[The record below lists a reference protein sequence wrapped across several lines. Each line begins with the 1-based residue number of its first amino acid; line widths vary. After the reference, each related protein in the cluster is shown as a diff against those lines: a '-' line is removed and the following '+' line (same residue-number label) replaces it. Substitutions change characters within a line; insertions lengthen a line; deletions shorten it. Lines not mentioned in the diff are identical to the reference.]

1 MQKPEFSLICDDTF
15 YRIFSAS
22 IVAFFCI
29 FISLDIGGSGE
40 LFYTDSPLRSQRAK
54 PSLTIVFLFLAL
66 LYLRSGSK
74 EAARVEFDELKIS
87 FRRGLDKYDLML
99 GCVDLIEPSFGFVRT
114 FRVPFLS
121 YERFLKL
128 QEILKFLLLFAYV
141 VGVFLTIK
149 FGFAEAAIYAAAGI
163 FAPVSSWS
171 ARTKHT
177 IAIGQEIGV
186 TSLQIVQAATAFTN
200 KGKTLKLSLLSEILD
215 SAGKPVYRHK
225 PKSLEQVISAQT
237 AKTVLG
243 SLKA

>member
-15 YRIFSAS
+15 YKIFSAS
-22 IVAFFCI
+22 ILAFFCI

-54 PSLTIVFLFLAL
+54 PSLTIVFMFLAL

-99 GCVDLIEPSFGFVRT
+99 GCVDLIEPSLGFVRT

-128 QEILKFLLLFAYV
+128 QEILKFSLLFAYV
-141 VGVFLTIK
+141 AGVFLTIK

-163 FAPVSSWS
+163 FAILIASKLVV
-171 ARTKHT
+171 ARRLDGRAGLRLRDCLLLRGRDDT
-177 IAIGQEIGV
+177 G
-186 TSLQIVQAATAFTN
+186 AAVFFCIRPSRAEREALRIYF
-200 KGKTLKLSLLSEILD
+200 LKNFSYDI
-215 SAGKPVYRHK
+215 
-225 PKSLEQVISAQT
+225 
-237 AKTVLG
+237 
-243 SLKA
+243 KA

>member
-22 IVAFFCI
+22 ILAFFCI

-66 LYLRSGSK
+66 LYLRSGGK

-128 QEILKFLLLFAYV
+128 QEILKFLLLFAYAA
-141 VGVFLTIK
+141 GVFLTIK

-163 FAPVSSWS
+163 FAILIASKLVV
-171 ARTKHT
+171 ARRLDGRAGLRLRDCLLLRGKDDT
-177 IAIGQEIGV
+177 G
-186 TSLQIVQAATAFTN
+186 AAVFFCIRPSRAEREALRIYF
-200 KGKTLKLSLLSEILD
+200 LKNFSYDI
-215 SAGKPVYRHK
+215 
-225 PKSLEQVISAQT
+225 
-237 AKTVLG
+237 
-243 SLKA
+243 KA

>member
-15 YRIFSAS
+15 YKIFSAS
-22 IVAFFCI
+22 ILAFFCI

-141 VGVFLTIK
+141 AGVFLTIK

-163 FAPVSSWS
+163 FAILIASKLVV
-171 ARTKHT
+171 ARRLDGRAGLRLRDCLLLRGRDDT
-177 IAIGQEIGV
+177 G
-186 TSLQIVQAATAFTN
+186 AAVFFCIRPSRAEREALRIYF
-200 KGKTLKLSLLSEILD
+200 LKNFSYDI
-215 SAGKPVYRHK
+215 
-225 PKSLEQVISAQT
+225 
-237 AKTVLG
+237 
-243 SLKA
+243 KA

>member
-22 IVAFFCI
+22 ILAFFCI

-128 QEILKFLLLFAYV
+128 QEILKFLLLFAYAA
-141 VGVFLTIK
+141 GVFLTIK
-149 FGFAEAAIYAAAGI
+149 FGFVEAAIYAATGI
-163 FAPVSSWS
+163 FAILIASKLVV
-171 ARTKHT
+171 ARRLDGRAGLRLRDCLLLRGKDDT
-177 IAIGQEIGV
+177 G
-186 TSLQIVQAATAFTN
+186 AAVFFCIRPSRAEREALRIYF
-200 KGKTLKLSLLSEILD
+200 LKNFNYDI
-215 SAGKPVYRHK
+215 
-225 PKSLEQVISAQT
+225 
-237 AKTVLG
+237 
-243 SLKA
+243 KA

>member
-15 YRIFSAS
+15 YRIFSVA
-22 IVAFFCI
+22 ILAFFCI

-54 PSLTIVFLFLAL
+54 PSLTIVFMFLAL

-74 EAARVEFDELKIS
+74 EAARVEFDGLKIS

-114 FRVPFLS
+114 FRVPFIS

-141 VGVFLTIK
+141 AGVFLTIK
-149 FGFAEAAIYAAAGI
+149 FGFAEAAIYAATGI
-163 FAPVSSWS
+163 FAILIASKLVV
-171 ARTKHT
+171 ARRLDGRAGLRLRDCLLLRGRDDT
-177 IAIGQEIGV
+177 G
-186 TSLQIVQAATAFTN
+186 AAVFFCIRPSRAEREALRIYF
-200 KGKTLKLSLLSEILD
+200 LKNFSYDI
-215 SAGKPVYRHK
+215 
-225 PKSLEQVISAQT
+225 
-237 AKTVLG
+237 
-243 SLKA
+243 KA

>member
-15 YRIFSAS
+15 YKIFSAS
-22 IVAFFCI
+22 ILAFFCI

-40 LFYTDSPLRSQRAK
+40 LFYTDSPLRSQQAK
-54 PSLTIVFLFLAL
+54 PSLTIVFMFLAL

-99 GCVDLIEPSFGFVRT
+99 GCVDLIEPSLGFVRT

-141 VGVFLTIK
+141 AGVFLTIK

-163 FAPVSSWS
+163 FAILIASKLIV
-171 ARTKHT
+171 ARRLDGRAGLRLRDCLLLRGRDDT
-177 IAIGQEIGV
+177 G
-186 TSLQIVQAATAFTN
+186 TAVFFCIRPSRAEREALRIYF
-200 KGKTLKLSLLSEILD
+200 LKNFSYDI
-215 SAGKPVYRHK
+215 
-225 PKSLEQVISAQT
+225 
-237 AKTVLG
+237 
-243 SLKA
+243 KA

>member
-22 IVAFFCI
+22 ILAFFCI

-54 PSLTIVFLFLAL
+54 PSLTIVFMFLAL

-74 EAARVEFDELKIS
+74 EAARVEFDGLKIS

-141 VGVFLTIK
+141 AGVFLTIK

-163 FAPVSSWS
+163 FAILIASKLVV
-171 ARTKHT
+171 ARRLDGRAGLRLRDCLLLRGKDDT
-177 IAIGQEIGV
+177 G
-186 TSLQIVQAATAFTN
+186 AAVFFCIRPSRAEREALRIYF
-200 KGKTLKLSLLSEILD
+200 LKNFSYDI
-215 SAGKPVYRHK
+215 
-225 PKSLEQVISAQT
+225 
-237 AKTVLG
+237 
-243 SLKA
+243 KA

>member
-22 IVAFFCI
+22 ILAFFCI

-40 LFYTDSPLRSQRAK
+40 LFYTDSLLRSQQAK
-54 PSLTIVFLFLAL
+54 PSLTIVFMFLAL

-74 EAARVEFDELKIS
+74 EAARVEFDGLKIS

-141 VGVFLTIK
+141 AGVFLTIK

-163 FAPVSSWS
+163 FAILIASKLVV
-171 ARTKHT
+171 ARRLDGRAGLRLRDCLLLRGRDDTGAAVFFCIRPSRAEREALRIYFLKNL
-177 IAIGQEIGV
+177 GV
-186 TSLQIVQAATAFTN
+186 
-200 KGKTLKLSLLSEILD
+200 KK
-215 SAGKPVYRHK
+215 
-225 PKSLEQVISAQT
+225 
-237 AKTVLG
+237 
-243 SLKA
+243 

>member
-15 YRIFSAS
+15 YKIFSAS
-22 IVAFFCI
+22 ILAFFCI

-40 LFYTDSPLRSQRAK
+40 LFYTDSPLRSQQAK
-54 PSLTIVFLFLAL
+54 PSLTIVFMFLAL

-141 VGVFLTIK
+141 AGVFLTIK

-163 FAPVSSWS
+163 FAILIASKLVV
-171 ARTKHT
+171 ARRLDGRAGLRLRDCLLLRGRDDT
-177 IAIGQEIGV
+177 G
-186 TSLQIVQAATAFTN
+186 AAVFFCIRPSRAEREALRIYF
-200 KGKTLKLSLLSEILD
+200 LKNFSYDI
-215 SAGKPVYRHK
+215 
-225 PKSLEQVISAQT
+225 
-237 AKTVLG
+237 
-243 SLKA
+243 KA

>member
-15 YRIFSAS
+15 YKIFSAS
-22 IVAFFCI
+22 ILAFFCI

-54 PSLTIVFLFLAL
+54 PSLTIVFMFLAL

-87 FRRGLDKYDLML
+87 FRKGLDKYDLML
-99 GCVDLIEPSFGFVRT
+99 GCVDLIEPSLGFVRT

-141 VGVFLTIK
+141 AGVFLTIK

-163 FAPVSSWS
+163 FAILIASKLVV
-171 ARTKHT
+171 ARRLDGRAGLRLRDCLLLRGKDDT
-177 IAIGQEIGV
+177 G
-186 TSLQIVQAATAFTN
+186 AAVFFCIRPSRAEREALRIYF
-200 KGKTLKLSLLSEILD
+200 LKNFSYDI
-215 SAGKPVYRHK
+215 
-225 PKSLEQVISAQT
+225 
-237 AKTVLG
+237 
-243 SLKA
+243 KA

>member
-22 IVAFFCI
+22 IFAFFCI

-40 LFYTDSPLRSQRAK
+40 LFYTNSLLRSQQAK
-54 PSLTIVFLFLAL
+54 PSLTIVFMFLAL

-99 GCVDLIEPSFGFVRT
+99 GCVDLIEPSLGFVRT

-141 VGVFLTIK
+141 AGVFLTIK

-163 FAPVSSWS
+163 FAILIASKLVV
-171 ARTKHT
+171 ARRLDGRAGLRLRDCLLLRGKDDT
-177 IAIGQEIGV
+177 G
-186 TSLQIVQAATAFTN
+186 AAVFFCIRPSRAEREALRIYF
-200 KGKTLKLSLLSEILD
+200 LKNFSYDI
-215 SAGKPVYRHK
+215 
-225 PKSLEQVISAQT
+225 
-237 AKTVLG
+237 
-243 SLKA
+243 KA

>member
-15 YRIFSAS
+15 YKIFSAS
-22 IVAFFCI
+22 ILAFFCI

-54 PSLTIVFLFLAL
+54 PSLTIVFMFLAL

-99 GCVDLIEPSFGFVRT
+99 GCVDLIEPSLGFVRT

-141 VGVFLTIK
+141 AGVFLTIK

-163 FAPVSSWS
+163 FAILIASKLVV
-171 ARTKHT
+171 ARRLDGRAGLRLRDCLLLRGKDDT
-177 IAIGQEIGV
+177 G
-186 TSLQIVQAATAFTN
+186 AAVFFCIRPSRAEREALRIYF
-200 KGKTLKLSLLSEILD
+200 LKNFSYDI
-215 SAGKPVYRHK
+215 
-225 PKSLEQVISAQT
+225 
-237 AKTVLG
+237 
-243 SLKA
+243 KA

>member
-22 IVAFFCI
+22 ILAFFCI

-74 EAARVEFDELKIS
+74 ETARVEFDELKIS

-128 QEILKFLLLFAYV
+128 QEILKLLLLFAYAA
-141 VGVFLTIK
+141 GVFLTIK
-149 FGFAEAAIYAAAGI
+149 FDFAEAAIYAAAGI
-163 FAPVSSWS
+163 FAILIASKLVV
-171 ARTKHT
+171 ARRLDGRAGLRLRDCLLLRGRDDT
-177 IAIGQEIGV
+177 G
-186 TSLQIVQAATAFTN
+186 AAVFFCIRPSRAEREALRIYFLRN
-200 KGKTLKLSLLSEILD
+200 FSYDI
-215 SAGKPVYRHK
+215 
-225 PKSLEQVISAQT
+225 
-237 AKTVLG
+237 
-243 SLKA
+243 KA

>member
-1 MQKPEFSLICDDTF
+1 MQKPKFSLICDDTF
-15 YRIFSAS
+15 YKIFSAS
-22 IVAFFCI
+22 ILAFFCI

-54 PSLTIVFLFLAL
+54 PSLTIVFVFLAL

-99 GCVDLIEPSFGFVRT
+99 GCVDLIEPSLGFVRT

-128 QEILKFLLLFAYV
+128 QEILKFLLLFAYAA
-141 VGVFLTIK
+141 GVFLTIK

-163 FAPVSSWS
+163 FAILIASKLVV
-171 ARTKHT
+171 ARRLDGRAGLRLRDCLLLRGKDDT
-177 IAIGQEIGV
+177 G
-186 TSLQIVQAATAFTN
+186 AAVFFCIRPSRAEREALRIYF
-200 KGKTLKLSLLSEILD
+200 LKNFSYDI
-215 SAGKPVYRHK
+215 
-225 PKSLEQVISAQT
+225 
-237 AKTVLG
+237 
-243 SLKA
+243 KA

>member
-22 IVAFFCI
+22 ILAFFCI

-141 VGVFLTIK
+141 TGVFLTIK

-163 FAPVSSWS
+163 FAILIASKLIVARRLDGRARLRLRDCLLLRGKDDTGS
-171 ARTKHT
+171 AVFFCIRPSRAEREALR
-177 IAIGQEIGV
+177 IY
-186 TSLQIVQAATAFTN
+186 F
-200 KGKTLKLSLLSEILD
+200 LKNFSYDI
-215 SAGKPVYRHK
+215 
-225 PKSLEQVISAQT
+225 
-237 AKTVLG
+237 
-243 SLKA
+243 KA

>member
-22 IVAFFCI
+22 ILAFFCI

-40 LFYTDSPLRSQRAK
+40 LFYTDSLLRSQRAK
-54 PSLTIVFLFLAL
+54 PSLTIVFMFLAL

-114 FRVPFLS
+114 FRVPFIS

-141 VGVFLTIK
+141 AGVFLTIK

-163 FAPVSSWS
+163 FAILIASKLVV
-171 ARTKHT
+171 ARRLDGRAGLRLRDCLLLRGRDDT
-177 IAIGQEIGV
+177 G
-186 TSLQIVQAATAFTN
+186 AAVFFCIRPSRAEREALRIYF
-200 KGKTLKLSLLSEILD
+200 LKNFSYDI
-215 SAGKPVYRHK
+215 
-225 PKSLEQVISAQT
+225 
-237 AKTVLG
+237 
-243 SLKA
+243 KA

>member
-22 IVAFFCI
+22 ILAFFCI

-99 GCVDLIEPSFGFVRT
+99 GCVDLIEPSLGVVRT

-141 VGVFLTIK
+141 AGVFLTIK
-149 FGFAEAAIYAAAGI
+149 FGFAEAAIYAATGI
-163 FAPVSSWS
+163 FAILIASKLVV
-171 ARTKHT
+171 ARRLDGRAGLRLRDCLLLRGKDDTGA
-177 IAIGQEIGV
+177 AIFFCIRPSRAEREALRIY
-186 TSLQIVQAATAFTN
+186 F
-200 KGKTLKLSLLSEILD
+200 LKNFNYDI
-215 SAGKPVYRHK
+215 
-225 PKSLEQVISAQT
+225 
-237 AKTVLG
+237 
-243 SLKA
+243 KA

>member
-15 YRIFSAS
+15 YKIFSAS
-22 IVAFFCI
+22 ILAFFCI

-54 PSLTIVFLFLAL
+54 PSLTIVFMFLAL

-99 GCVDLIEPSFGFVRT
+99 GCVDLIEPSLGFVRT

-141 VGVFLTIK
+141 AGVFLTIK

-163 FAPVSSWS
+163 FAILIASKLVV
-171 ARTKHT
+171 ARRLDGRAGLRLRDCLLLRGKDDT
-177 IAIGQEIGV
+177 G
-186 TSLQIVQAATAFTN
+186 AAVFFCIRPSRAECEALRIYF
-200 KGKTLKLSLLSEILD
+200 LKNFSYDI
-215 SAGKPVYRHK
+215 
-225 PKSLEQVISAQT
+225 
-237 AKTVLG
+237 
-243 SLKA
+243 KA

>member
-1 MQKPEFSLICDDTF
+1 M
-15 YRIFSAS
+15 
-22 IVAFFCI
+22 
-29 FISLDIGGSGE
+29 
-40 LFYTDSPLRSQRAK
+40 
-54 PSLTIVFLFLAL
+54 FLAL

-141 VGVFLTIK
+141 AGVFLTIK

-163 FAPVSSWS
+163 FAILIASKLVV
-171 ARTKHT
+171 ARRLDGRAGLRLRDCLLLRGRDDT
-177 IAIGQEIGV
+177 G
-186 TSLQIVQAATAFTN
+186 AAVFFCIRPSRAEREALRIYF
-200 KGKTLKLSLLSEILD
+200 LKNFSYDI
-215 SAGKPVYRHK
+215 
-225 PKSLEQVISAQT
+225 
-237 AKTVLG
+237 
-243 SLKA
+243 KA

>member
-1 MQKPEFSLICDDTF
+1 MQKSEFSLICDDTF

-22 IVAFFCI
+22 ILAFFCI

-54 PSLTIVFLFLAL
+54 PSLTIVFMFLAL

-114 FRVPFLS
+114 FRVPFIS

-128 QEILKFLLLFAYV
+128 QEIVKFLLLFAYV
-141 VGVFLTIK
+141 AGVFLTIK

-163 FAPVSSWS
+163 FAILIASKLVV
-171 ARTKHT
+171 ARRLDGRAGLRLRDCLLLRGRDDT
-177 IAIGQEIGV
+177 G
-186 TSLQIVQAATAFTN
+186 AAVFFCIRPSRAEREALRIYF
-200 KGKTLKLSLLSEILD
+200 LKNFSYDI
-215 SAGKPVYRHK
+215 
-225 PKSLEQVISAQT
+225 
-237 AKTVLG
+237 
-243 SLKA
+243 KA

>member
-22 IVAFFCI
+22 ILAFFCI
-29 FISLDIGGSGE
+29 FISLDIGRSGE
-40 LFYTDSPLRSQRAK
+40 LFYTDSPLRSQQAK
-54 PSLTIVFLFLAL
+54 PSLTIVFMFLAL

-99 GCVDLIEPSFGFVRT
+99 GCVDLIEPSLGFVRT

-141 VGVFLTIK
+141 AGVFLTIK

-163 FAPVSSWS
+163 FAILIASKLVV
-171 ARTKHT
+171 ARRLDGRAGLRLRDCLLLRGRDDT
-177 IAIGQEIGV
+177 G
-186 TSLQIVQAATAFTN
+186 AAVFFCIRPSRAEREALRIYF
-200 KGKTLKLSLLSEILD
+200 LKNFSYDI
-215 SAGKPVYRHK
+215 
-225 PKSLEQVISAQT
+225 
-237 AKTVLG
+237 
-243 SLKA
+243 KA

>member
-22 IVAFFCI
+22 ILAFFCI

-40 LFYTDSPLRSQRAK
+40 LFYTDSLLRSQRAK
-54 PSLTIVFLFLAL
+54 PSLTIVFMFLAL

-74 EAARVEFDELKIS
+74 EVARVEFDELKIS

-99 GCVDLIEPSFGFVRT
+99 GCVDLIEPSLGFVRT
-114 FRVPFLS
+114 FRVPFIS

-141 VGVFLTIK
+141 AGVFLTIK

-163 FAPVSSWS
+163 FAILIASKLVV
-171 ARTKHT
+171 ARRLDGRAGLRLRDCLLLRGRDNT
-177 IAIGQEIGV
+177 G
-186 TSLQIVQAATAFTN
+186 AAVFFCIRPSRAEREALRIYF
-200 KGKTLKLSLLSEILD
+200 LKNFSYDI
-215 SAGKPVYRHK
+215 
-225 PKSLEQVISAQT
+225 
-237 AKTVLG
+237 
-243 SLKA
+243 KA

>member
-1 MQKPEFSLICDDTF
+1 MQKSEFSLICDDTF

-22 IVAFFCI
+22 ILAFFCI

-54 PSLTIVFLFLAL
+54 PSLTIVFMFLAL

-121 YERFLKL
+121 YEKFLKL

-141 VGVFLTIK
+141 AGVFLTIK

-163 FAPVSSWS
+163 FAILIASKLVVARRLDGRAGLRLRDCLLLRGKDDTGS
-171 ARTKHT
+171 AVFFCIRPSRAEREALR
-177 IAIGQEIGV
+177 IY
-186 TSLQIVQAATAFTN
+186 F
-200 KGKTLKLSLLSEILD
+200 LKNFSYDI
-215 SAGKPVYRHK
+215 
-225 PKSLEQVISAQT
+225 
-237 AKTVLG
+237 
-243 SLKA
+243 KA

>member
-15 YRIFSAS
+15 YKIFSAS
-22 IVAFFCI
+22 ILAFFCI

-74 EAARVEFDELKIS
+74 EAARVEFDDLKIS

-99 GCVDLIEPSFGFVRT
+99 GCVDLIEPSLGFVRT

-141 VGVFLTIK
+141 AGMFLTIK

-163 FAPVSSWS
+163 FAILIASKLVV
-171 ARTKHT
+171 ARRLDGRAGLRLRDCLLLRGRDDT
-177 IAIGQEIGV
+177 G
-186 TSLQIVQAATAFTN
+186 AAVFFCIRPSRAEREALRIYF
-200 KGKTLKLSLLSEILD
+200 LKNFSYDI
-215 SAGKPVYRHK
+215 
-225 PKSLEQVISAQT
+225 
-237 AKTVLG
+237 
-243 SLKA
+243 KA

>member
-22 IVAFFCI
+22 ILAFFCI

-40 LFYTDSPLRSQRAK
+40 LFYTDSLLRSQRAK
-54 PSLTIVFLFLAL
+54 PSLTIVFMFLAL

-87 FRRGLDKYDLML
+87 FRKGIDKYDLML

-128 QEILKFLLLFAYV
+128 QEILKFLLLFAYAA
-141 VGVFLTIK
+141 GVFLTIK
-149 FGFAEAAIYAAAGI
+149 FGFAEAAIYAAVGI
-163 FAPVSSWS
+163 FAILFASKLVV
-171 ARTKHT
+171 ARRLDGRAGLRLRDCLLLRGRDDT
-177 IAIGQEIGV
+177 G
-186 TSLQIVQAATAFTN
+186 AAVFFCIRPSRAEREALRIYF
-200 KGKTLKLSLLSEILD
+200 LKNFSYDI
-215 SAGKPVYRHK
+215 
-225 PKSLEQVISAQT
+225 
-237 AKTVLG
+237 
-243 SLKA
+243 KA

>member
-22 IVAFFCI
+22 ILAFFCI

-54 PSLTIVFLFLAL
+54 PSLTIVFMFLAL

-99 GCVDLIEPSFGFVRT
+99 GCVDLIEPSLGFVRT

-141 VGVFLTIK
+141 AGVFLTIQ
-149 FGFAEAAIYAAAGI
+149 FGFAKAAIYAAAGI
-163 FAPVSSWS
+163 FAILIASKLVV
-171 ARTKHT
+171 ARRLDGRAGLRLRDCLLLRGRDDT
-177 IAIGQEIGV
+177 G
-186 TSLQIVQAATAFTN
+186 AAVFFCIRPSRAEREALRIYF
-200 KGKTLKLSLLSEILD
+200 LKNFSYDI
-215 SAGKPVYRHK
+215 
-225 PKSLEQVISAQT
+225 
-237 AKTVLG
+237 
-243 SLKA
+243 KA

>member
-22 IVAFFCI
+22 ILAFFCI

-40 LFYTDSPLRSQRAK
+40 LFYTDSPLRSQQAK
-54 PSLTIVFLFLAL
+54 PSLTIVFMFLAL

-141 VGVFLTIK
+141 AGVFLTIK

-163 FAPVSSWS
+163 FAILIASKLVV
-171 ARTKHT
+171 ARRLDGRAGLRLRDCLLLRGRDDT
-177 IAIGQEIGV
+177 G
-186 TSLQIVQAATAFTN
+186 AAVFFCIRPSRAEREALRIYFLKN
-200 KGKTLKLSLLSEILD
+200 FSYDIKT
-215 SAGKPVYRHK
+215 
-225 PKSLEQVISAQT
+225 
-237 AKTVLG
+237 
-243 SLKA
+243 

>member
-22 IVAFFCI
+22 ILAFFCI

-141 VGVFLTIK
+141 AGVFLTIK

-163 FAPVSSWS
+163 FAIL
-171 ARTKHT
+171 
-177 IAIGQEIGV
+177 IASKLVVAQRLDGRAGLRLRDCLLLRGKDD
-186 TSLQIVQAATAFTN
+186 TGAAVFFCIRPSRAEREVLRIYF
-200 KGKTLKLSLLSEILD
+200 LKNFSYDI
-215 SAGKPVYRHK
+215 
-225 PKSLEQVISAQT
+225 
-237 AKTVLG
+237 
-243 SLKA
+243 KA

>member
-22 IVAFFCI
+22 ILAFFCI

-40 LFYTDSPLRSQRAK
+40 LFYTDSLLRSQQAK
-54 PSLTIVFLFLAL
+54 PSLTIVFMFLAL

-74 EAARVEFDELKIS
+74 EAAHVEFDELKIS

-99 GCVDLIEPSFGFVRT
+99 GCVDLIEPSLGFVRT
-114 FRVPFLS
+114 FRVPFIS

-141 VGVFLTIK
+141 AGVFLTIK

-163 FAPVSSWS
+163 FAILIASKLVV
-171 ARTKHT
+171 ARRLDGRAGLRLRDCLLLRGRDNT
-177 IAIGQEIGV
+177 G
-186 TSLQIVQAATAFTN
+186 AAVFFCIRPSRAEREALRIYF
-200 KGKTLKLSLLSEILD
+200 LKNFSYDI
-215 SAGKPVYRHK
+215 
-225 PKSLEQVISAQT
+225 
-237 AKTVLG
+237 
-243 SLKA
+243 KA

>member
-22 IVAFFCI
+22 ILAFFCI

-40 LFYTDSPLRSQRAK
+40 LFYTDSLLRSQQAK
-54 PSLTIVFLFLAL
+54 PSLTIVFMFLAL

-87 FRRGLDKYDLML
+87 FRRGLDKYDLIL
-99 GCVDLIEPSFGFVRT
+99 GCVDLIEPSLGFVQT
-114 FRVPFLS
+114 FRMPLIS

-141 VGVFLTIK
+141 AGVFLTIK

-163 FAPVSSWS
+163 FAILIASKLVV
-171 ARTKHT
+171 ARRLDGRAGLRLRDCLLLRGKDDT
-177 IAIGQEIGV
+177 G
-186 TSLQIVQAATAFTN
+186 AAVFFCIRPSRAEREALRIYF
-200 KGKTLKLSLLSEILD
+200 LKNFSYDI
-215 SAGKPVYRHK
+215 
-225 PKSLEQVISAQT
+225 
-237 AKTVLG
+237 
-243 SLKA
+243 KA

>member
-22 IVAFFCI
+22 ILAFFCI

-54 PSLTIVFLFLAL
+54 PSLTIVFVFLAL

-114 FRVPFLS
+114 FRVPFIS

-141 VGVFLTIK
+141 AGVFLTIK

-163 FAPVSSWS
+163 FAILIASKLVV
-171 ARTKHT
+171 ARRLDGRAGLRLRDCLLLRGRDDT
-177 IAIGQEIGV
+177 G
-186 TSLQIVQAATAFTN
+186 AAVFF
-200 KGKTLKLSLLSEILD
+200 LHPS
-215 SAGKPVYRHK
+215 
-225 PKSLEQVISAQT
+225 
-237 AKTVLG
+237 
-243 SLKA
+243 

>member
-15 YRIFSAS
+15 YKIFSAS
-22 IVAFFCI
+22 ILAFFCI

-54 PSLTIVFLFLAL
+54 PSLTIVFMFLAL

-114 FRVPFLS
+114 FRVPLIS

-141 VGVFLTIK
+141 AGVFLTIK

-163 FAPVSSWS
+163 FAILIASKLVV
-171 ARTKHT
+171 ARRLDGRAGLRLRDCLLLRGRDDT
-177 IAIGQEIGV
+177 G
-186 TSLQIVQAATAFTN
+186 AAVFFCIRPSRAEREALRIYF
-200 KGKTLKLSLLSEILD
+200 LKNFSYDI
-215 SAGKPVYRHK
+215 
-225 PKSLEQVISAQT
+225 
-237 AKTVLG
+237 
-243 SLKA
+243 KA

>member
-22 IVAFFCI
+22 ILAFFCI

-40 LFYTDSPLRSQRAK
+40 LFYTDSPLRSQQAK

-141 VGVFLTIK
+141 AGVFLTIK

-163 FAPVSSWS
+163 FAILIASKLVVARRLDGRAGLRLRDCLLLRGKDDTGAAVFFCIRSSR
-171 ARTKHT
+171 AECEALRIYFFEKF
-177 IAIGQEIGV
+177 Q
-186 TSLQIVQAATAFTN
+186 LQ
-200 KGKTLKLSLLSEILD
+200 
-215 SAGKPVYRHK
+215 H
-225 PKSLEQVISAQT
+225 
-237 AKTVLG
+237 
-243 SLKA
+243 